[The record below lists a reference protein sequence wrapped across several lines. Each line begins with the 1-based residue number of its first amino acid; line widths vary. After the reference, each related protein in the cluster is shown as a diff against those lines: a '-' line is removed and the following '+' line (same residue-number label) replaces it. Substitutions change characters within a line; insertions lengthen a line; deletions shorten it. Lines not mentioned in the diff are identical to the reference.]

1 MLTIDSLSKSFDKG
15 KNYAIENVTFN
26 LKAGHVCAIV
36 GESGSGK
43 TTLVRLIA
51 GLERPDHGT
60 ISMNGKVIA
69 SLDKFVQPEKRKI
82 GLVFQEYAL
91 FPHLTILDNVLYGIS
106 KIKHKRKRAQEML
119 DLVGLN
125 DMGQRYPHQLSGGQ
139 QQRVALARALAPEPS
154 LLILDEPFSNLDAML
169 RTQLRNEV
177 FDIIKKTEVT
187 VLFVTHDTQDAL
199 SVADEILILQNGKV
213 VQKDAAANLYV
224 KPNTLYVASLF
235 GSTVRINKNLQNAF
249 KCPLKETC
257 CHAIRNEKIR
267 VNPTAADFD
276 CEYITT
282 AQVIKKIALG
292 DSIQLLLKLESGEQ
306 LTVMTQDKNIADTIS
321 IGFNSKDILEF
332 DQEH

>member
-1 MLTIDSLSKSFDKG
+1 MLKIDSLSKSFDKG
-15 KNYAIENVTFN
+15 KNYALEDVTFN

-60 ISMNGKVIA
+60 ISMDGKVMA
-69 SLDKFVQPEKRKI
+69 SLGKFVQPEKRKI

-91 FPHLTILDNVLYGIS
+91 FPHLTVLDNVLYGIS
-106 KIKHKRKRAQEML
+106 KIKNKKKRAQEML
-119 DLVGLN
+119 DLVGLS
-125 DMGQRYPHQLSGGQ
+125 DMGKRYPHQLSGGQ

-154 LLILDEPFSNLDAML
+154 LLILDEPFSNLDAMM

-199 SVADEILILQNGKV
+199 SVADEILILQNGRV

-224 KPNTLYVASLF
+224 RPNTLYVASLF

-282 AQVIKKIALG
+282 AEVIKKIELG

-306 LTVMTQDKNIADTIS
+306 LTVMTQDKNIADTIN

-332 DQEH
+332 DQEL

>member
-1 MLTIDSLSKSFDKG
+1 MLKINSLSKSFDKG
-15 KNYAIENVTFN
+15 RNYALEDVSFN
-26 LKAGHVCAIV
+26 MKVGQVCAIV

-60 ISMNGKVIA
+60 ISMDGKVIA
-69 SLDKFVQPEKRKI
+69 SLGKFVQPEKRKI

-91 FPHLTILDNVLYGIS
+91 FPHLTVLDNVLYGIS
-106 KIKHKRKRAQEML
+106 KLKHKKKRAQEML
-119 DLVGLN
+119 ELVGLD
-125 DMGQRYPHQLSGGQ
+125 DMGERYPHQLSGGQ

-177 FDIIKKTEVT
+177 FDIIRKTDVT

-235 GSTVRINKNLQNAF
+235 GSTVQINKNLQTAF

-257 CHAIRNEKIR
+257 CHAIRNEKIK
-267 VNPTAADFD
+267 VNPSAADFD

-282 AQVIKKIALG
+282 AEVIKKIQLG
-292 DSIQLLLKLESGEQ
+292 DSIQLLLRLESGEQ

>member
-15 KNYAIENVTFN
+15 KNYALENVSFN
-26 LKAGHVCAIV
+26 LKPGQVCAIV

-51 GLERPDHGT
+51 GLERPDHGS
-60 ISMNGKVIA
+60 IAMDGKVIA

-106 KIKHKRKRAQEML
+106 KVKNKKIRAQEML
-119 DLVGLN
+119 DLVGLE
-125 DMGQRYPHQLSGGQ
+125 DMGKRYPHQLSGGQ

-154 LLILDEPFSNLDAML
+154 LLILDEPFSNLDTML
-169 RTQLRNEV
+169 RNQLRNEV

-213 VQKDAAANLYV
+213 VQKDVAANLYL

-235 GSTVRINKNLQNAF
+235 GSTVHINKNLQTAF
-249 KCPLKETC
+249 RCPLKETC
-257 CHAIRNEKIR
+257 CHAIRNEKIK
-267 VNPTAADFD
+267 VNPSAADVD

-282 AQVIKKIALG
+282 AEVIKKIELG
-292 DSIQLLLKLESGEQ
+292 ESIQLLLKLESGEQ
-306 LTVMTQDKNIADTIS
+306 LTVMTQDKNVADTIH
-321 IGFNSKDILEF
+321 IGFNSMDILEF
-332 DQEH
+332 EEEL